1 MMKFNAKLKINKDQL
16 CDLASKII
24 LNLSA
29 IAGYSRPLVD
39 LAFYTAKRC
48 ISKSSPLPK
57 TIAVAIA
64 GYFEYWLHVVTTKVS
79 SARVRTS
86 REWRRACHGAKRW
99 PWLDHRVSSP
109 PCTRCRPE
117 ILKRARHHR
126 IISVSFQ
133 NGTIEMVESSLIE
146 ELGRK
151 LGRVSHVAGRIGAK
165 GQQQSE
171 NQ

>member
-1 MMKFNAKLKINKDQL
+1 MMKFNAKLTINKDQL
-16 CDLASKII
+16 CDLAGKII

-39 LAFYTAKRC
+39 LAFYRAKRC

-109 PCTRCRPE
+109 HYYKTLICPGWETPVVPVSQPGTPVRDKGGALLSRVWQPGQ
-117 ILKRARHHR
+117 KRT
-126 IISVSFQ
+126 FCP
-133 NGTIEMVESSLIE
+133 GW
-146 ELGRK
+146 
-151 LGRVSHVAGRIGAK
+151 
-165 GQQQSE
+165 
-171 NQ
+171 